1 MLGIADQRNFERVAD
16 LGLRQREVAVQI
28 DGDAG
33 RRALNQH
40 RGADQRHALSVLNGS
55 AYSALS
61 VVGGGIFSFL
71 RKDDVLVAK
80 RVGDV
85 GTCEKFVEQSCQRLV
100 LRGNGH
106 FAVGVDVRRVVDE
119 RAAGLLLNGWKTVT
133 IAASR
138 TSRLTRETACCV
150 CAAA

>member
-1 MLGIADQRNFERVAD
+1 MLEDN
-16 LGLRQREVAVQI
+16 EVL
-28 DGDAG
+28 DAG

-61 VVGGGIFSFL
+61 AVGGGIFSFL

-85 GTCEKFVEQSCQRLV
+85 GTCEKFVEQSRQRLV

-119 RAAGLLLNGWKTVT
+119 RAAGLLLNGLENGDDSGVPDVE
-133 IAASR
+133 ADAR
-138 TSRLTRETACCV
+138 NGLLRRLK
-150 CAAA
+150 